1 MNVLIVDDQRTN
13 REILAWILEDLG
25 HDHEMA
31 QDGKEALE
39 KVKAQVPDLILM
51 DVVMPVMDGYEA
63 TREIKKFL
71 GSQYIPV
78 IFLTALTD
86 ESTLIKCLESGGD
99 DFLSKPVDQI
109 VLHAKMKAHGRT
121 RELNEQIRNKNSEL
135 VYLHNRLQQEH
146 AMGEHVLTNAMKES
160 VLDSPCISHYIS
172 PASLFNG
179 DLLLAAPKPSGGL
192 YVFLGDFTGHGLAA
206 SIGAI
211 PVSQAFYA
219 MTAKELSLTEIA
231 RTLNSSLYKFLPDH
245 MFCAATLV
253 ELNQAGDMA
262 KLWMG
267 GLPDGVV
274 ISNKDGIKGT
284 ITSQH
289 MPLGILDDSEFED
302 DLEFIKLSEGDSI
315 VCYTDGITEGV
326 NSQGEMFGEERL
338 QALLAKKVANPL
350 DELVDGFH
358 VFKGGTEQEDDI
370 SVVQIKSMPT
380 ENLVRGG
387 VGVELPLPWC
397 ISTKLN
403 SKELINLS
411 DPAAKLMKMMPN
423 TAIFNAHGDTI
434 RSIISEMYSNALEH
448 GLLRLDSKLKDT
460 EDGFIEYYKLREER
474 VRALEG
480 ESISIEIQYD
490 PAVDNNILVI
500 EVSDSGCGFDIDAVV
515 SRLGEN
521 TEELSYGRGLALIK
535 SFSKEIKFLSGGS
548 TIVVK
553 YDLATR

>member
-13 REILAWILEDLG
+13 REILAWILDDLG
-25 HDHEMA
+25 HEYEVA
-31 QDGKEALE
+31 QNGREAID
-39 KVKAQVPDLILM
+39 KVKVCTPDLILM

-63 TREIKKFL
+63 TREIKAFL

-78 IFLTALTD
+78 IFLTGLTD

-135 VYLHNRLQQEH
+135 EYLHSRLQQEH
-146 AMGEHVLTNAMKES
+146 AMGEHVLTNAMKDS
-160 VLDSPCISHYIS
+160 VLDSPCISHFIS

-179 DLLLAAPKPSGGL
+179 DLLLAAPKPGGGL
-192 YVFLGDFTGHGLAA
+192 YLFLGDFTGHGLAA

-231 RTLNSSLYKFLPDH
+231 RTLNLSLYKFLPDH

-274 ISNKDGIKGT
+274 VSKGVGLKGT

-289 MPLGILDDSEFED
+289 MPLGILDEDEFED
-302 DLEFIKLSEGDSI
+302 ELEFIKLAEGDSI
-315 VCYTDGITEGV
+315 ICYTDGITEGI
-326 NSQGEMFGEERL
+326 NKNGEMFGEGRL
-338 QALLAKKVANPL
+338 QALLAQNGVNPL
-350 DELVDGFH
+350 GELVDGFH
-358 VFKGGTEQEDDI
+358 HFKDGTEQEDDI

-380 ENLVRGG
+380 ESCESR
-387 VGVELPLPWC
+387 VECAETPLPWC

-403 SKELINLS
+403 SKELMSLL
-411 DPAAKLMKMMPN
+411 DPVSKLMMMIPK
-423 TAIFNAHGDTI
+423 TDRFNVHSDTI
-434 RSIISEMYSNALEH
+434 RSIVSEMYSNSLEH
-448 GLLRLDSKLKDT
+448 GLLGLDSKLKDT
-460 EDGFIEYYKLREER
+460 EGGFIEYYKLRDER
-474 VRALEG
+474 VKTLAG
-480 ESISIEIQYD
+480 ETISLRIQYD
-490 PAVDNNILVI
+490 PDVDINMLTI
-500 EVSDSGCGFDIDAVV
+500 EVSDTGNGFDVDTVV
-515 SRLGEN
+515 SRLGGN
-521 TEELSYGRGLALIK
+521 TEELSYGRGLTLITSLAK
-535 SFSKEIKFLSGGS
+535 DIKFLNGGS
-548 TIVVK
+548 TIVVL
-553 YDLATR
+553 YELATV

>member
-13 REILAWILEDLG
+13 REILAWILDDLG
-25 HDHEMA
+25 HDHEVA
-31 QDGKEALE
+31 ENGKEAVE
-39 KVKAQVPDLILM
+39 KVKANIPDLILM
-51 DVVMPVMDGYEA
+51 DVVMPIMDGYEA
-63 TREIKKFL
+63 TREIKQFL

-78 IFLTALTD
+78 IFLTGLTD

-135 VYLHNRLQQEH
+135 EYLHNRLQQEH
-146 AMGEHVLTNAMKES
+146 AMGEHVLTNAMKDS
-160 VLDSPCISHYIS
+160 VLDSPCISHFIS

-231 RTLNSSLYKFLPDH
+231 RTLNLSLYKFLPDH

-274 ISNKDGIKGT
+274 ISKDHGLKGT

-289 MPLGILDDSEFED
+289 MPLGILDDDEFED
-302 DLEFIKLSEGDSI
+302 DLEFIKLAEGDSI
-315 VCYTDGITEGV
+315 ICYTDGITEGV
-326 NSQGEMFGEERL
+326 NNKGEMFGEDRL
-338 QALLAKKVANPL
+338 QALLAKNGVNPL
-350 DELVDGFH
+350 DELVNGFH
-358 VFKGGTEQEDDI
+358 HFKDGTEQEDDI

-380 ENLVRGG
+380 DSPERR
-387 VGVELPLPWC
+387 EAHIETPLPWC

-403 SKELINLS
+403 SKELVGLM
-411 DPAAKLMKMMPN
+411 DPVSKLMMMVPS
-423 TAIFNAHGDTI
+423 TDRFSAHSDTI
-434 RSIISEMYSNALEH
+434 RSIVAEMYSNAMEH

-460 EDGFIEYYKLREER
+460 EDGFIEYYKLRDER
-474 VRALEG
+474 IKSLGE
-480 ESISIEIQYD
+480 ESISLRIQYD
-490 PAVDNNILVI
+490 PEIDINTLVI
-500 EVSDSGCGFDIDAVV
+500 EVSDTGCGFDVDGVV
-515 SRLGEN
+515 SGLDEN
-521 TEELSYGRGLALIK
+521 TEDLSYGRGLTLIA
-535 SFSKEIKFLSGGS
+535 SLAKEVKFHNGGA
-548 TIVVK
+548 TIAVL
-553 YDLATR
+553 YDLAAV

>member
-13 REILAWILEDLG
+13 REILAWILDDLG
-25 HDHEMA
+25 HDHEVA
-31 QDGKEALE
+31 ENGKEAVE
-39 KVKAQVPDLILM
+39 KVKANIPDLILM
-51 DVVMPVMDGYEA
+51 DVVMPIMDGYEA
-63 TREIKKFL
+63 TREIKQFL

-78 IFLTALTD
+78 IFLTGLTD

-135 VYLHNRLQQEH
+135 EYLHNRLQQEH
-146 AMGEHVLTNAMKES
+146 AMGEHVLTNAMKDS
-160 VLDSPCISHYIS
+160 VLDSPCISHFIS

-231 RTLNSSLYKFLPDH
+231 RTLNLSLYKFLPDH

-274 ISNKDGIKGT
+274 ISKDHGLKGA

-289 MPLGILDDSEFED
+289 MPLGILDDDEFED
-302 DLEFIKLSEGDSI
+302 DLEFIKLAEGDSI
-315 VCYTDGITEGV
+315 ICYTDGITEGV
-326 NSQGEMFGEERL
+326 NNKGEMFGEDRL
-338 QALLAKKVANPL
+338 QALLAKNGVNPL
-350 DELVDGFH
+350 DELVNGFH
-358 VFKGGTEQEDDI
+358 HFKDGTEQEDDI

-380 ENLVRGG
+380 DSPERR
-387 VGVELPLPWC
+387 EAHIETPLPWC

-403 SKELINLS
+403 SKELVGLM
-411 DPAAKLMKMMPN
+411 DPVSKLMMMVPS
-423 TAIFNAHGDTI
+423 TDRFSSHSDTI
-434 RSIISEMYSNALEH
+434 RSIVAEMYSNAMEH

-460 EDGFIEYYKLREER
+460 EDGFIEYYKLRDER
-474 VRALEG
+474 IKSLGE
-480 ESISIEIQYD
+480 ESISLRIQYD
-490 PAVDNNILVI
+490 PEIDINTLVI
-500 EVSDSGCGFDIDAVV
+500 EVSDTGCGFDVDGVV
-515 SRLGEN
+515 SGLDEN
-521 TEELSYGRGLALIK
+521 TEDLSYGRGLTLIA
-535 SFSKEIKFLSGGS
+535 SLAKEVKFHNGGA
-548 TIVVK
+548 TITVL
-553 YDLATR
+553 YDLAAV

>member
-13 REILAWILEDLG
+13 REILAWILDDLG
-25 HDHEMA
+25 HDHEVA
-31 QDGKEALE
+31 ENGQEAVD
-39 KVKAQVPDLILM
+39 KVKANTPDLILM

-63 TREIKKFL
+63 TKAIKQFL
-71 GSQYIPV
+71 GSRYIPV
-78 IFLTALTD
+78 IFLTGLTD

-109 VLHAKMKAHGRT
+109 VLQAKMSAHGRT
-121 RELNEQIRNKNSEL
+121 RELNEQIRAKNSEL
-135 VYLHNRLQQEH
+135 EYLHNRLQQEH
-146 AMGEHVLTNAMKES
+146 AMGEHVLTNAMKDS

-231 RTLNSSLYKFLPDH
+231 RTLNLSLYKFLPDH

-274 ISNKDGIKGT
+274 ISNNIGLKGT

-289 MPLGILDDSEFED
+289 MPLGILDDDEFED
-302 DLEFIKLSEGDSI
+302 ELEFIKLADGDSI

-326 NSQGEMFGEERL
+326 NKKGEMFGEDRL
-338 QALLAKKVANPL
+338 QALLSRDCVNPL
-350 DELVDGFH
+350 EELVNGFH
-358 VFKGGTEQEDDI
+358 LFNDGTEQEDDI

-380 ENLVRGG
+380 EGHEVR
-387 VGVELPLPWC
+387 VEHSEIPLPWC

-403 SKELINLS
+403 SKEISGLS
-411 DPAAKLMKMMPN
+411 DPVSKLMPMIPK
-423 TAIFNAHGDTI
+423 TDRFNAHSDTI
-434 RSIISEMYSNALEH
+434 RSIVSEMFSNALEH
-448 GLLRLDSKLKDT
+448 GLLGLDSKLKDE
-460 EDGFIEYYKLREER
+460 EDGFIEYYKLRDER
-474 VRALEG
+474 IKSLVD
-480 ESISIEIQYD
+480 ESISLRVQYD
-490 PAVDNNILVI
+490 PQIDINTLTIEISDTGGGFNVDGVL
-500 EVSDSGCGFDIDAVV
+500 
-515 SRLGEN
+515 SRLEEN
-521 TEELSYGRGLALIK
+521 TEDLSYGRGIALIT
-535 SFSKEIKFLSGGS
+535 SLAKEIKFLNGGA
-548 TIVVK
+548 TMTVL
-553 YDLATR
+553 YDLAVA